1 MEEIDPLEVDSV
13 LQELVEATTVEA
25 NVSAS
30 QFPRDLQI
38 TNNILNM
45 TLDYLINDLTFNPN
59 DPVPL
64 SVVSFVTILGRI
76 VPCMHKP

>member
-1 MEEIDPLEVDSV
+1 MEEIDTLEVDSV
-13 LQELVEATTVEA
+13 LQELVTATTVET

-45 TLDYLINDLTFNPN
+45 TLDYLINDLTDNPN

-64 SVVSFVTILGRI
+64 SVVSFTL
-76 VPCMHKP
+76 CA